1 MSSKLLNIY
10 AVGLSILK
18 EGMSGFDE
26 PQNPSKRP
34 ETREE
39 MAAYISRV
47 GVYEGCD
54 FLGVIVENGWAAD
67 YAEAEIYLDTLG
79 IFPWD
84 D

>member
-1 MSSKLLNIY
+1 MSS
-10 AVGLSILK
+10 
-18 EGMSGFDE
+18 FDE
-26 PQNPSKRP
+26 PSRKRP

-39 MAAYISRV
+39 MTAYMSRV
-47 GVYEGCD
+47 GICEGID
-54 FLGVIVENGWAAD
+54 FPGEIVKNGWAAD

>member
-1 MSSKLLNIY
+1 MAEI
-10 AVGLSILK
+10 
-18 EGMSGFDE
+18 
-26 PQNPSKRP
+26 KRP

-39 MAAYISRV
+39 MTAYMASIDI
-47 GVYEGCD
+47 YEAD
-54 FLGVIVENGWAAD
+54 RYPWEVVFNGWASD

>member
-1 MSSKLLNIY
+1 MSSRLLNFY
-10 AVGLSILK
+10 AAGIAILK

-26 PQNPSKRP
+26 PSRKRP
-34 ETREE
+34 ETREKMTAY
-39 MAAYISRV
+39 MARI

-54 FLGVIVENGWAAD
+54 FLGIIVSNGWAAD